1 MQIILRTDIENLGK
15 LGDMADVKPG
25 YARNY
30 LIPQGKAMPA
40 SRSNLKKFEQE
51 RAKLQARHDK
61 IRFQAKDT
69 AQQLEQVSITIPV
82 RVGESDK
89 LYGSITS
96 QMIADELAKLGY
108 DIDKKKIELENPIR
122 SLGEFS
128 VPIKLYPDVRPELKV
143 IVVRHGE
150 EQPASGEPE

>member
-1 MQIILRTDIENLGK
+1 MQVILRTDIENLGS
-15 LGDMADVKPG
+15 LGELADVKPG

-40 SRSNLKKFEQE
+40 TPSNQKIFEQE
-51 RAKLQARHDK
+51 RVKLQARQDK

-69 AQQLEQVSITIPV
+69 AQQLEQLQITIPV
-82 RVGESDK
+82 RVGENDK

-96 QMIADELAKLGY
+96 AIIGEELEKLGY
-108 DIDKKKIELENPIR
+108 AIDKKKIELEKPIR

-128 VPIKLYPDVRPELKV
+128 VPIRLYPEVRPELKV
-143 IVVRHGE
+143 LVVRHGE
-150 EQPASGEPE
+150 EQSADGEQE